1 MARHRAIHLSEADH
15 ARISAAVAA
24 AEGTSAGEIVTI
36 VAERSDGYTDVA
48 LAWAAFIAMT
58 ALTVLS
64 LFPDF
69 TLGHY
74 DRLFGDWGSEWT
86 HRGILALAAA
96 VAILKFIG
104 VVLIQLWQPLKFWL
118 IPRPVKAAR
127 VRGRAEMLFKVGAER
142 RTTGRTGVLIYLSL
156 REHRAEIVAD
166 AAIAGKVSPEV
177 WGAAMAAM
185 LGPIR
190 EGRLAD
196 GMIAAIGEVGTVI
209 AEHFPRASDDKNELP
224 DRLIEV

>member
-1 MARHRAIHLSEADH
+1 MARRKAIYLSEDDH
-15 ARISAAVAA
+15 KRISAAVAA

-36 VAERSDGYTDVA
+36 VTERSDGYTDVA
-48 LAWAAFIAMT
+48 LAWAAFVALT

-69 TLGHY
+69 YLGLY
-74 DRLFGDWGSEWT
+74 DRVLGDWGSEWT
-86 HRGILALAAA
+86 RRGILAFAVT
-96 VAILKFIG
+96 VAIVKFIG
-104 VVLIQLWQPLKFWL
+104 MVLLQLWQPLKFWL
-118 IPRPVKAAR
+118 IPKPVKSAR
-127 VRGRAEMLFKVGAER
+127 VRERAVTLFKVGAER
-142 RTTGRTGVLIYLSL
+142 RTSGRTGVLIYLSL

-166 AAIAGKVSPEV
+166 AAIASKVSPEV

-190 EGRLAD
+190 DGRLAD
-196 GMIAAIGEVGTVI
+196 GMIAAVGEVGTVI
-209 AEHFPRASDDKNELP
+209 AEHFPRASDDQNELP